1 MHGEPIGTSRR
12 QERGAVIALLAGT
25 VCWGCGFTWAK
36 AAGEAVQRSAG
47 LPAGDPFG
55 PIFVLG
61 WRFLAAAV
69 VWLIVF
75 PAARRGWTAR
85 GAVLGAGVG
94 ALCALGLVVQHV
106 GLDRTSEAVSAFL
119 TSLTILFVPLIM
131 LAAGRPP
138 RPVLWLGV
146 ALASAGVWLMT
157 GATPRGFGWGEVLGL
172 ACAFTFSIYILAV
185 NLAVKIESPYRVTAA
200 QFVTVGVACLL
211 TCALLPGGR
220 SALAHGSRI
229 LATRD
234 VWLNTLL
241 LTIFPTLIAFSLLTF
256 FQPKVD
262 PTRAALIY
270 LAEPVFATVY
280 AALAAG
286 HRTGRIALA
295 GAGLILVAN
304 ALVEIVSTRGK
315 AETEQQ
321 IVLVD

>member
-1 MHGEPIGTSRR
+1 MRAKPVGTSRR
-12 QERGAVIALLAGT
+12 EERGAVLALLLGT

-36 AAGEAVQRSAG
+36 AAGEAVQHAAG
-47 LPAGDPFG
+47 LPPGNPFG
-55 PIFVLG
+55 PIFILG
-61 WRFLAAAV
+61 WRFLVAALI
-69 VWLIVF
+69 WMIVF
-75 PAARRGWTAR
+75 PAARRGWTWR
-85 GAVLGAGVG
+85 GAALGAGAG
-94 ALCALGLVVQHV
+94 ALCALGLILQHI

-131 LAAGRPP
+131 LLAGRPP

-146 ALASAGVWLMT
+146 VLASAGVWLMT

-172 ACAFTFSIYILAV
+172 ACAFTFSLYILAV
-185 NLAVKIESPYRVTAA
+185 NFAVKVESPYRVTLA
-200 QFVTVGVACLL
+200 QFAVVAVACLV

-220 SALAHGSRI
+220 SALAGTGRI
-229 LATRD
+229 LASRE

-270 LAEPVFATVY
+270 LAEPVFATIY
-280 AALAAG
+280 AALVVG
-286 HRTGRIALA
+286 HRTGQIALG

-304 ALVEIVSTRGK
+304 ALVEIVSSRGK
-315 AETEQQ
+315 AGKEQQ

>member
-1 MHGEPIGTSRR
+1 MSNDAHGTSRR
-12 QERGAVIALLAGT
+12 EERAAVLALLLGT

-36 AAGEAVQRSAG
+36 EAGEAVQHAAG
-47 LPAGDPFG
+47 LPAGHPFG
-55 PIFVLG
+55 PIFVLA

-69 VWLIVF
+69 VWLLIF
-75 PAARRGWTAR
+75 PASRRGWTWRGSAW
-85 GAVLGAGVG
+85 GAVAG
-94 ALCALGLVVQHV
+94 ALCALGLILQHI

-119 TSLTILFVPLIM
+119 TSLTILFVPLIV
-131 LAAGRPP
+131 LFAGRPP
-138 RPVLWLGV
+138 RPVLWVGV

-172 ACAFTFSIYILAV
+172 ACAFTFSLYILAV
-185 NLAVKIESPYRVTAA
+185 NFAAKVESPYRVTVA
-200 QFVTVGVACLL
+200 QFAVVAIVCLI
-211 TCALLPGGR
+211 TCAFLSGGR
-220 SALAHGSRI
+220 AALGGTERI
-229 LATRD
+229 LASRE

-270 LAEPVFATVY
+270 LAEPVFATIY
-280 AALAAG
+280 AAVVAG
-286 HRTGRIALA
+286 HRTGPKALA

-304 ALVEIVSTRGK
+304 ALVEILSARGRV
-315 AETEQQ
+315 EHEEQ